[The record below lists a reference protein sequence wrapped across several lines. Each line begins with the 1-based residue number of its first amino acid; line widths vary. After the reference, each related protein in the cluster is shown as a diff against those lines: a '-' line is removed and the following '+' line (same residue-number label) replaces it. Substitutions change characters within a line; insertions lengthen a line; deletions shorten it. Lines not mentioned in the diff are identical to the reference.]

1 MDYRAE
7 VQELMQDEE
16 SAKDVSRIIAQKLLA
31 DPELMSYLTDSE
43 KQTLIDD
50 KLRKEGQK

>member
-7 VQELMQDEE
+7 VQELMKDEE
-16 SAKDVSRIIAQKLLA
+16 SARDVSRIIAQKLLA

-43 KQTLIDD
+43 QQTLIDD

>member
-1 MDYRAE
+1 
-7 VQELMQDEE
+7 MQDEE